1 MIFKTSDAAAKLK
14 KVKILLL
21 DVDGVMTDGK
31 IIYSDNGSE
40 IKAFCVKDG
49 LGIRLLMNAGIKI
62 GVVTGR
68 SSEALHHR
76 CKNLHIEYIFDGV
89 LNKAFILDRVVEM
102 TGIQA
107 SEIAYMG
114 DDLPDIPIMK
124 NSGIPIAVADAHESV
139 VETACIVTSAK
150 GGNGAIREVCEAILK
165 TQGLWESAV
174 KRFL

>member
-1 MIFKTSDAAAKLK
+1 MIYRTSDAAEKLE

-21 DVDGVMTDGK
+21 DVDGVMTDGS
-31 IIYSDNGSE
+31 IIYNDNGDE

-49 LGIRLLMNAGIKI
+49 LGIRLLMNAGIKA

-68 SSEALHHR
+68 SSEALRHR
-76 CKNLHIEYIFDGV
+76 CRNLNIEYIFEGV
-89 LNKAFILDRVVEM
+89 LNKAEILGKITEI

-114 DDLPDIPIMK
+114 DDLPDIPIMRIT
-124 NSGIPIAVADAHESV
+124 GIPIAVADAHEKV
-139 VETACIVTSAK
+139 IETACIVTSAK

-165 TQGLWESAV
+165 AQGQWESV
-174 KRFL
+174 LKRY

>member
-1 MIFKTSDAAAKLK
+1 MIYKTPDASGKLE

-21 DVDGVMTDGK
+21 DVDGVMTDGS
-31 IIYSDNGSE
+31 IIYNDSGDE

-68 SSEALHHR
+68 SSEALRHR

-89 LNKAFILDRVVEM
+89 LNKAEILNKITEM

-114 DDLPDIPIMK
+114 DDLPDIPIMRGV
-124 NSGIPIAVADAHESV
+124 GIPIAVADAQENV
-139 VETACIVTSAK
+139 IETACIVTSAK
-150 GGNGAIREVCEAILK
+150 GGNSAIREVCEAILK
-165 TQGLWESAV
+165 AQGHWESVV
-174 KRFL
+174 KRF

>member
-1 MIFKTSDAAAKLK
+1 MIFKTSDAAGKLE

-21 DVDGVMTDGK
+21 DVDGVMTDGR
-31 IIYSDNGSE
+31 IVYTDSGTE

-49 LGIRLLMNAGIKI
+49 LGIRLLINAGIKT

-89 LNKAFILDRVVEM
+89 LNKVEILDKIIGL

-107 SEIAYMG
+107 SEIAYIG
-114 DDLPDIPIMK
+114 DDLPDISIMRGV
-124 NSGIPIAVADAHESV
+124 GIPIAVADAHESV
-139 VETACIVTSAK
+139 IDTACIVTSAK

-165 TQGLWESAV
+165 ARGQWESVV
-174 KRFL
+174 KRF

>member
-1 MIFKTSDAAAKLK
+1 MIFKTSDAAEKLE

-21 DVDGVMTDGK
+21 DVDGVMTDGS
-31 IIYSDNGSE
+31 IIYNDSGDE
-40 IKAFCVKDG
+40 IKSFCVKDG
-49 LGIRLLMNAGIKI
+49 LGIRLLMNAGIKT

-76 CKNLHIEYIFDGV
+76 CKNLRIEYIFDGI
-89 LNKAFILDRVVEM
+89 LNKAKILDKIIEM

-114 DDLPDIPIMK
+114 DDLPDIPIMRGV
-124 NSGIPIAVADAHESV
+124 GIPIAVADAHESV
-139 VETACIVTSAK
+139 IETACIVTSAK

-165 TQGLWESAV
+165 AQGHWESV
-174 KRFL
+174 LNRL

>member
-1 MIFKTSDAAAKLK
+1 MIFKTSDAAGKLE

-21 DVDGVMTDGK
+21 DVDGVMTDGS
-31 IIYSDNGSE
+31 IIYNDSGDE

-49 LGIRLLMNAGIKI
+49 LGIRLLMNSGIKI

-89 LNKAFILDRVVEM
+89 LNKAEILDKIIEM

-114 DDLPDIPIMK
+114 DDLPDIPIMRGV
-124 NSGIPIAVADAHESV
+124 GIPIAVADAHESV
-139 VETACIVTSAK
+139 IETACIVTSAK
-150 GGNGAIREVCEAILK
+150 GGNGAIRELCEAILK
-165 TQGLWESAV
+165 AQGHWESVV
-174 KRFL
+174 KRF